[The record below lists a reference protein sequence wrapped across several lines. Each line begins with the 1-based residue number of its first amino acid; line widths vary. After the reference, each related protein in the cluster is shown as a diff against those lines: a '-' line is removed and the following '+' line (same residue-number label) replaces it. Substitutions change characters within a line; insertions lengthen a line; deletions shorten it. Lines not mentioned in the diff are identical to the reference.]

1 MSDVSVVVGP
11 DSIDVVGGVSTVK
24 INTTVGETGDRGSNI
39 YVGSGNPNKAETLIP
54 GGTPKVFDMFINMA
68 PDDADYTYLYQYLNQ
83 DGEFTWVRLL
93 RLIPNTFLN
102 NLSST
107 FVDGQVDIYIP
118 IADVIPL
125 AAYGVYQPE
134 NFNIQYS
141 VLGEN
146 GPIASSVKI
155 NDISFPNNV
164 ASLSITI
171 TAVEYS
177 GSAWT
182 ALDGVYPVHVVV
194 TVI

>member
-1 MSDVSVVVGP
+1 MPDVSVVVGP

-68 PDDADYTYLYQYLNQ
+68 PDDVDYTYLYQYLNQ

-102 NLSST
+102 NLTET
-107 FVDGQVDIYIP
+107 FVDGQVEIFIP

-125 AAYGVYQPE
+125 AAYGVYQAE

-141 VLGEN
+141 ILGNN

-155 NDISFPNNV
+155 NEISFPNNV
-164 ASLSITI
+164 ASLSITL
-171 TAVEYS
+171 TAIEYS

-182 ALDGVYPVHVVV
+182 ALDGDYPVHIVV

>member
-1 MSDVSVVVGP
+1 MPEVSVVVAP
-11 DSIDVVGGVSTVK
+11 NSVDVVGGVSTVN

-68 PDDADYTYLYQYLNQ
+68 PDDIDYTYLYQYLNQ

-102 NLSST
+102 NLQET
-107 FVDGQVDIYIP
+107 FVNGEVDIFIP
-118 IADVIPL
+118 VADVIPL
-125 AAYGVYQPE
+125 AAYGVYQAE

-141 VLGEN
+141 ILGEN

-155 NDISFPNNV
+155 NEISFPNNV

-182 ALDGVYPVHVVV
+182 ALDGEYPVHIVV

>member
-1 MSDVSVVVGP
+1 MTDVNVVVGP
-11 DSIDVVGGVSTVK
+11 DSIDVVGGISTVK

-68 PDDADYTYLYQYLNQ
+68 PDDIDYTYLYQYLNQ

-107 FVDGQVDIYIP
+107 FVDGEVDIYIP

-125 AAYGVYQPE
+125 AAYGVYQAE

-141 VLGEN
+141 ILGEN

-155 NDISFPNNV
+155 NEISFPNNV

-171 TAVEYS
+171 TAIEYS
-177 GSAWT
+177 ESVWT

>member
-1 MSDVSVVVGP
+1 MTDVNVVVGP
-11 DSIDVVGGVSTVK
+11 DSVDVVGGISTVK

-107 FVDGQVDIYIP
+107 FVDGEVDIYIP

-125 AAYGVYQPE
+125 AAYGVYQAE

-141 VLGEN
+141 ILGEN

-155 NDISFPNNV
+155 NEISFPNNV

-171 TAVEYS
+171 TGVEYS

>member
-1 MSDVSVVVGP
+1 MPEVSVVVAP
-11 DSIDVVGGVSTVK
+11 DSVDVVGGVSTVN

-68 PDDADYTYLYQYLNQ
+68 PDDIDYTYLYQYLNQ

-102 NLSST
+102 NLQET
-107 FVDGQVDIYIP
+107 FVNGEVDIFIP
-118 IADVIPL
+118 VADVIPL
-125 AAYGVYQPE
+125 AAYGVYQAE

-141 VLGEN
+141 ILGEN

-155 NDISFPNNV
+155 NEISFPNNI

-182 ALDGVYPVHVVV
+182 ALDGEYPVHIVV